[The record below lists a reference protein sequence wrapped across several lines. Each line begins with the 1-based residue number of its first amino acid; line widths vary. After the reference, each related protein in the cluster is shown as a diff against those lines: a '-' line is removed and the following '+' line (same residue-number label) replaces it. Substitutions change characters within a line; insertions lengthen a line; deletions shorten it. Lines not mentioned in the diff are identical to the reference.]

1 METFDI
7 VTTLIKMAV
16 ILGMCLGSVPFLG
29 WFERRGSA
37 WMQGRVGPNR
47 VGPFG
52 LLQMFADA
60 LKFIFKE
67 NFIPQNANKF
77 LYMLAP
83 ILGLVAPMIA
93 LIAIPYGGDILWG
106 DKVIPLRIANMDAG
120 IVFVLAFAGLEIY
133 PIILAGMSSNNK
145 YSALGAIRGA
155 AQVLS
160 YEIPMGLALLSMLA
174 VYGTLNFDQ
183 MVMAQQS
190 IWGIFL
196 NPIGALVVFICMFAE
211 TNRLPFDLAEGEAEL
226 VAGFHTEY
234 GGIKFALF
242 PMAEYVAMIM
252 VSALF
257 STLFLGGYNLLPGM
271 GPLHGFLADIL
282 GFSSTAR
289 INLFT
294 VFQFGS
300 LFIRVAILM
309 FIFVWVRWTFPR
321 FRFDQLMDLGWKILF
336 PLALANLVITMFVLY
351 WFRG

>member
-1 METFDI
+1 MET
-7 VTTLIKMAV
+7 VEVVSTLIKMGI
-16 ILGMCLGSVPFLG
+16 ILGICLGSVPFLG

-60 LKFIFKE
+60 MKFIFKE
-67 NFIPQNANKF
+67 HFIPQNANKV
-77 LYMLAP
+77 LYMAAP
-83 ILGLVAPMIA
+83 ILGLVAPMLA
-93 LIAIPYGGDILWG
+93 LIAIPLGGNILWG
-106 DKVIPLRIANMDAG
+106 DKTIPLQIANIDSG

-133 PIILAGMSSNNK
+133 PIILAGMASNNK
-145 YSALGAIRGA
+145 YSSLGAIRGT

-160 YEIPMGLALLSMLA
+160 YEIPLGIALLSMLA
-174 VYGTLNFDQ
+174 VYGTLNFNE
-183 MVMAQQS
+183 MVAAQQN
-190 IWGIFL
+190 IWGIFI
-196 NPIGALVVFICMFAE
+196 NPIGALVVFVCMFAE

-226 VAGFHTEY
+226 VAGFHLEY

-271 GPLHGFLADIL
+271 GLLHGFLSNLL
-282 GFSSTAR
+282 GYGPTGSQ
-289 INLFT
+289 NLMGLL
-294 VFQFGS
+294 QFAS
-300 LFIRVAILM
+300 IFIRIGILM

-321 FRFDQLMDLGWKILF
+321 FRFDQLMNLGWKILF
-336 PLALANLVITMFVLY
+336 PLSMANLVVVMLVLY
-351 WFRG
+351 WIRG